1 MSKKRKRINLTSK
14 VKQEKVMEK
23 KRGHGCGRTK
33 IAECT
38 GMHRSSMVETQKH
51 LAKLQ
56 TTAMYEWKSRIYFV
70 YYIHNSIA

>member
-1 MSKKRKRINLTSK
+1 MI
-14 VKQEKVMEK
+14 
-23 KRGHGCGRTK
+23 
-33 IAECT
+33 
-38 GMHRSSMVETQKH
+38 ETQKH